1 MGRMESFLASIWNY
15 SVNLVATFLAAVLS
29 HPKVQKASSDL
40 IVLGLNSALEQPDL
54 SDIIQQ
60 LTVRVYDDGAISRQM
75 GEQFPKSAKQFV
87 FGAMT
92 SLRGTIID
100 RSKSDLKDESTSSE
114 LAPSAGEEAGEK
126 NDDKKKEK

>member
-1 MGRMESFLASIWNY
+1 M
-15 SVNLVATFLAAVLS
+15 
-29 HPKVQKASSDL
+29 
-40 IVLGLNSALEQPDL
+40 NSALEQPDL

-114 LAPSAGEEAGEK
+114 LAPAGEEAGEK

>member
-15 SVNLVATFLAAVLS
+15 CVNLVATFTAAVLS
-29 HPKVQKASSDL
+29 HPKMQQAASDV
-40 IVLGLNSALEQPDL
+40 IVLALNSALEQPEL
-54 SDIIQQ
+54 SNIIQQ

-87 FGAMT
+87 AGAFT
-92 SLRGTIID
+92 SLRGYNKD
-100 RSKSDLKDESTSSE
+100 RSNLKDESSSE
-114 LAPSAGEEAGEK
+114 LAPAGKEAGE